1 MMMAIT
7 TCLFEDLRIYDVCKE
22 HEDLLFL
29 LFINEE
35 DCLPQEM
42 FTIFLKKR
50 LSCRTVEVSD
60 EGDLFDGFPFQLTSL
75 EIC

>member
-7 TCLFEDLRIYDVCKE
+7 TCFFEKLRIYCLHRAGRPLV
-22 HEDLLFL
+22 LI
-29 LFINEE
+29 INEE
-35 DCLPQEM
+35 DCLAQEM
-42 FTIFLKKR
+42 FTIFLKKK